1 MRINN
6 VNSNFIHVPSKI
18 SVALNHVV
26 FGNISFTK
34 DHTIKC
40 PSTPTKMLI
49 VLHYTWNYIVFY
61 RLVNAW
67 NLVKKLNT
75 QINIAFKRMTSVA
88 TRSD

>member
-1 MRINN
+1 
-6 VNSNFIHVPSKI
+6 
-18 SVALNHVV
+18 
-26 FGNISFTK
+26 
-34 DHTIKC
+34 
-40 PSTPTKMLI
+40 MLI